1 MRIYLSA
8 EDPFDFDQILRIK
21 PVLAIEPSLSRFDP
35 DPLGSIKQTNY
46 IWIRTFLSWIRIR
59 IATNVNFSRGGKNS

>member
-35 DPLGSIKQTNY
+35 DPLGSIKQTNLYLDPY
-46 IWIRTFLSWIRIR
+46 ISELDPDPHRHKCKF
-59 IATNVNFSRGGKNS
+59 F